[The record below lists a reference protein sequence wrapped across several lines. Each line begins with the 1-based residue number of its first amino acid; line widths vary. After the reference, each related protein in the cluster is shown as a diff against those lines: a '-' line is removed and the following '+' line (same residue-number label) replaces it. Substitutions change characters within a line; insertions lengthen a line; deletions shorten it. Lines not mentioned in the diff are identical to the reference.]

1 MEGIDLDEIR
11 AWMRECGAI
20 ARQHFNHVTGH
31 RKTDRSWVTEADVA
45 IEQWLAERLAA
56 RYPHYGIIGEEQTK
70 RALDREFL
78 WALDPIDGTASFV
91 AGLPTWSISLGLLRA
106 GLPYFGVIYLPLL
119 EDLYWAG
126 PEGPAFLNERP
137 IQVAPPREWETE
149 DWLSIPSNAH
159 RRFRIDF
166 IGKTRTLG
174 STAASFCYVA
184 RGSALGTLLSR
195 ASIWDIAAGLAIVRA
210 AGSEVS
216 GLSGTALDTTTMLGD
231 QQLAEP
237 IIVAAPA
244 HLPALRE
251 HIHWLAPA

>member
-1 MEGIDLDEIR
+1 MNDVDIDELRVWLSE
-11 AWMRECGAI
+11 AGAI
-20 ARQHFNHVTGH
+20 ARQHFNKVTGW
-31 RKTDRSWVTEADVA
+31 RKADRSWVTEADQA
-45 IEQWLAERLAA
+45 IERMLGDRLAV
-56 RYPHYGIIGEEQTK
+56 RYPEYGVIGEEQTR
-70 RALDREFL
+70 RATEAEFL

-106 GLPYFGVIYLPLL
+106 GLPYFGAIYLPLL
-119 EDLYWAG
+119 EDLYWAV
-126 PEGPAFLNERP
+126 PDGPAFLNERP

-210 AGSEVS
+210 AGGEVS
-216 GLSGTALDTTTMLGD
+216 GLSGAPLDTTTMLGD

-251 HIHWLAPA
+251 RIHRLAPA